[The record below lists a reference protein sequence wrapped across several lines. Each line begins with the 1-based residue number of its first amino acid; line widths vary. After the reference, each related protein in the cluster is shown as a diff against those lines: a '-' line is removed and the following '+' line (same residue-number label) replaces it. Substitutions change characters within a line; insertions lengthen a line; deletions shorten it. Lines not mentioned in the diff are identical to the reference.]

1 MRRFFSF
8 IAGALSGAL
17 VGGVAA
23 LLLTPY
29 SGEELLEEVDKQFDQ
44 TLKDVKKAVADE
56 RARLEKQ
63 LKALQKG
70 EEAPAD

>member
-1 MRRFFSF
+1 MRRLLSF

-17 VGGVAA
+17 VGSVAA

-29 SGEELLEEVDKQFDQ
+29 SGEELVEEVNQQFD
-44 TLKDVKKAVADE
+44 KVIEEVKKTAAEE
-56 RARLEKQ
+56 RARLEEQ

-70 EEAPAD
+70 E

>member
-1 MRRFFSF
+1 MRRLLSF

-17 VGGVAA
+17 VGSVAA

-29 SGEELLEEVDKQFDQ
+29 SGEELVDEVNQQFDKVIEEV
-44 TLKDVKKAVADE
+44 KKTAAEE
-56 RARLEKQ
+56 RARLEEQ

-70 EEAPAD
+70 EKPAE